1 MRASSQPVPSADRPL
16 DLRVVVDA
24 WKTIHGATVHLVEGV
39 PREIWGAAAP
49 NLPRRTIRSIAA
61 HLHNARRLWIRT
73 LGEEHGIR
81 RPERVDERKVTRR
94 ELSAALKRSSGGMV
108 DLFELGIARGGVL
121 PMTRLYTWR
130 NLPLDLGHVLA
141 YFSAH
146 EGHHRGQIVMLARQ
160 LGHPLPRPVV
170 DGLWQFTTLV
180 RVRERRKKGT
190 SA

>member
-1 MRASSQPVPSADRPL
+1 MTAGL
-16 DLRVVVDA
+16 DFGDAAVEA
-24 WKTIHGATVHLVEGV
+24 WKTIDGTTRLLVEGI

-81 RPERVDERKVTRR
+81 RPERVDERTVTRR
-94 ELSAALKRSSGGMV
+94 ALVAALKRSGRGMV
-108 DLFELGIARGGVL
+108 ELFELGIANDGVL
-121 PMTRLYTWR
+121 PMTKLYTWR

-160 LGHPLPRPVV
+160 TGHRLPIEITG
-170 DGLWQFTTLV
+170 GLWQWSKRAKEASVT
-180 RVRERRKKGT
+180 R
-190 SA
+190 

>member
-1 MRASSQPVPSADRPL
+1 MTAGL
-16 DLRVVVDA
+16 DFGDAAVEA
-24 WKTIHGATVHLVEGV
+24 WKTIDGTTRLLVEGI

-81 RPERVDERKVTRR
+81 RPERVDERTVTRR
-94 ELSAALKRSSGGMV
+94 ALVAALKRSGRGMV
-108 DLFELGIARGGVL
+108 ELFELGIANGGVL
-121 PMTRLYTWR
+121 PMTKLYTWR

-160 LGHPLPRPVV
+160 LGRPLPREVV
-170 DGLWQFTTLV
+170 DGLWQFST
-180 RVRERRKKGT
+180 RVRERR
-190 SA
+190 